1 MKRLICSILAGAALA
16 LSLVAP
22 AAAQSSAVPS
32 QIGYLT
38 SSGCAQHV
46 TYCFVQYGATIPI
59 SGSITATNPSVGTNN
74 ATAPTSS
81 TQIGILDAGG
91 KLQAASAANP
101 VPVTGS
107 FSSGV
112 AQGSTTSGQ
121 TGTLGQAAA
130 TTASPTYTTATTNP
144 ISLDVHGST
153 RILNM
158 DASGA
163 PLDNLAPINCGINDT
178 FVQCFAQGAANVVT
192 LGAGTALAGKFGI
205 DQTTPGTTNGV
216 VVNSITAGTA
226 VIGGVNI
233 NQTTNGTTNGVAIK
247 DVNSVQPD
255 FTTTAPAGLM
265 MAPGKNAAGVFTQAT
280 QETCDSGNVA
290 NAIAAC
296 TLATTSGKTTYITGF
311 TMSASGATAGS
322 AVTCTLTG
330 PITGTKT
337 YIFTFPLGAAVPSP
351 SLVVAFNPPLAAST
365 TNTTIVAS
373 CPAGG
378 TGNTHA
384 AMTAEGLLL

>member
-1 MKRLICSILAGAALA
+1 MRRLFGSILMGATALAGATF
-16 LSLVAP
+16 
-22 AAAQSSAVPS
+22 AQSSAVPS
-32 QIGYLT
+32 QMGYLT
-38 SSGCAQHV
+38 SSGCAPHV

-91 KLQAASAANP
+91 KLQPASASNP

-158 DASGA
+158 DSSGN
-163 PLDNLAPINCGINDT
+163 PLDNLAPINAGTSDT
-178 FVQCFAQGAANVVT
+178 FVQAATQTTLAAIQTALGSPLQAGGQVT
-192 LGAGTALAGKFGI
+192 NAGTFSVQNTAA
-205 DQTTPGTTNGV
+205 TP
-216 VVNSITAGTA
+216 AGTNL
-226 VIGGVNI
+226 IGGVNI

-290 NAIAAC
+290 NATAAC

-311 TMSASGATAGS
+311 TMSASGATAGA